1 MKQHL
6 NLGAAAIDRT
16 APIVAGSWVTL
27 TYTYT
32 VGHPIDDSG
41 ALRIVFRSVG
51 DFGTPQFTDPAVP
64 NYVRVETD
72 GDCLLASRWDPRG
85 NPRPWWLTLQIDVR
99 GGFLDRDQQ
108 IVVVFGDRSGGSPGW
123 RAQTFCERT
132 FEFKTLVD
140 PIATCL
146 FKELPHSPTI
156 EIVPGPPTH
165 AVCVAPSQAMVE
177 QPFAYWLK
185 LEDRWGNPISPLRE
199 LEHAGLPTAG
209 VHTVCAVDAETGLEA
224 ESNPIAVVAQPP
236 AHGCYWADLHGQ
248 SEETVGTNSIDDYFS
263 FARDMALIDI
273 VGHQGNDMQISD
285 GMWRRFQGATARHN
299 QPGRFVS
306 LPGYEWSG
314 NTPLGGDRNVYYE
327 AEGGPLVHSSTDLLP
342 DQETQYPIA
351 YTADELFAVL
361 RQQEDPQSLIIAHVG
376 GRYADMG
383 MHDDAVEVA
392 VEIHSAWGT
401 FEWLLE
407 DALQRGHRVG
417 VVANS
422 DGHKGR
428 PGASYPGASTF
439 GSLGGLTCLFAPALD
454 RQSVVAALR
463 ARRCYATTGH
473 RPLLAVTLALP
484 DGSTAM
490 MGDVVPWNG
499 GDVELRVRV
508 VGTGPLQSVWLR
520 KGLRNL
526 SVWRPHDDAG
536 EQRNV
541 RRVKVT
547 WGGAERRG
555 RARMAIWD
563 GSLRVEENAIV
574 AVQPIHAWNP
584 ERPIEQLQPDLLTW
598 RSITTGGVC
607 GAILTLA
614 EPDVGALHLQTRQG
628 ELRCAIA
635 ELAVEPV
642 AVELGGVG
650 KRIEAAR
657 LPANGG
663 PREVALALPLADLQ
677 AGDNPLYVRV
687 DQEDGHMAW
696 SSPIYLV
703 GRWAKSAATPSA
715 KGSMAAAGNATA

>member
-6 NLGAAAIDRT
+6 DLGVATIDRP

-51 DFGTPQFTDPAVP
+51 DFGTPQFTDSTAP
-64 NYVRVETD
+64 NYVRVHTD
-72 GDCLLASRWDPRG
+72 GDCTLTPRWDPRG
-85 NPRPWWLTLQIDVR
+85 NPRPWWLTLQIDVQ
-99 GGFLDRDQQ
+99 GGYLDRGQQ

-156 EIVPGPPTH
+156 EIVPGPPAR
-165 AVCVAPSQAMVE
+165 AVCVAPSQAIVD
-177 QPFAYWLK
+177 QLFTYWLK
-185 LEDRWGNPISPLRE
+185 LEDRWGNPIARPRE
-199 LEHAGLPTAG
+199 LVHPGLSTVG
-209 VHTVCAVDAETGLEA
+209 VHTVRAGDAETSLSA

-236 AHGCYWADLHGQ
+236 SHGCYWADLHGQ
-248 SEETVGTNSIDDYFS
+248 SEETVGTNLIDDYLS
-263 FARDMALIDI
+263 FARDMALIDV
-273 VGHQGNDMQISD
+273 VGHQGNDMQIGD
-285 GMWRRFQGATARHN
+285 DLWRSFNEATARAY
-299 QPGRFVS
+299 QPGRFVT

-327 AEGGPLVHSSTDLLP
+327 AEGGPLVHSSADLLP
-342 DQETQYPIA
+342 DQETRYPIA
-351 YTADELFAVL
+351 YTADELFAIL
-361 RQQEDPQSLIIAHVG
+361 RQQEDPKALVIAHVG
-376 GRYADMG
+376 GRYADMA
-383 MHDDAVEVA
+383 MHDDDVEVA
-392 VEIHSAWGT
+392 VEVHSAWGT

-407 DALQRGHRVG
+407 DALERGYRVG

-439 GSLGGLTCLFAPALD
+439 GSLGGLTAVLAGALD
-454 RQSVVAALR
+454 RQSVAAALR

-473 RPLLAVTLALP
+473 RPLLDVTLALP
-484 DGSTAM
+484 NGSTAM
-490 MGDVVPWNG
+490 MGEVVPWNG
-499 GDVELRVRV
+499 GIPELKVHV
-508 VGTGPLQSVWLR
+508 VGTGPLQAVWLR
-520 KGLRNL
+520 NGLRTL
-526 SVWRPHDDAG
+526 SVWRPPVDDGYGAK
-536 EQRNV
+536 RI
-541 RRVKVT
+541 KIT

-555 RARMAIWD
+555 RARLAVWD
-563 GSLRVEENAIV
+563 GSLSVEDNAII
-574 AVQPIHAWNP
+574 AVQPINAWNP
-584 ERPIEQLQPDLLTW
+584 ERPIEQPQSDLLTW
-598 RSITTGGVC
+598 RSITTGGAC
-607 GAILTLA
+607 GAIITLA
-614 EPDVGALHLQTRQG
+614 EPDVGALHVQTRQG
-628 ELRCAIA
+628 ALRCAIA
-635 ELAVEPV
+635 DLSDEPL

-650 KRIEAAR
+650 KRIEVAR
-657 LPANGG
+657 LPNNGG
-663 PREVALALPLADLQ
+663 PRAATLALPLIALQ

-703 GRWAKSAATPSA
+703 GRRANSAATPSA
-715 KGSMAAAGNATA
+715 RGSTAAAGNATA